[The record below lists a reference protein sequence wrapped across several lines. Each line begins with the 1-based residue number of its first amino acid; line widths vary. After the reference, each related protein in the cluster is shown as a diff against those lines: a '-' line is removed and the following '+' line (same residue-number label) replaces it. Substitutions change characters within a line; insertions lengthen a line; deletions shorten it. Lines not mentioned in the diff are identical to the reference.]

1 MTNQDESDDESDPD
15 YKINEVIQ
23 SVDTPRT
30 MSRQTSAEEV
40 QGPLLDLDDTLDI
53 SWSSLRPT
61 MQAILWLSGLGG
73 QVSIET
79 GRHPRGQSKTP

>member
-1 MTNQDESDDESDPD
+1 MKSDDESDPD

-40 QGPLLDLDDTLDI
+40 QGPLLDLDDTLI
-53 SWSSLRPT
+53 FPGRLLGPRCR
-61 MQAILWLSGLGG
+61 LFSGYRTWWP
-73 QVSIET
+73 SIN
-79 GRHPRGQSKTP
+79 